1 MLIWLWTIYFPCL
14 EYAWNTT
21 PFSTWL
27 TLTHLSRFI
36 LCYSSKNVTLNHSNH
51 ISSFFHIISN
61 FFIVFLGVS
70 IYYKFCSS
78 LITCSSPL
86 LYVFIVFAKT
96 TAVEICSCLPR
107 IHFPFLVS
115 TMIFFLDIYLF
126 HVQLQGNLIPT
137 QLEYDLL
144 WLKESVWK
152 WHIIQLGQR

>member
-1 MLIWLWTIYFPCL
+1 MLGICL
-14 EYAWNTT
+14 EYYPLLYLTNSHS
-21 PFSTWL
+21 PFKVY
-27 TLTHLSRFI
+27 FI
-36 LCYSSKNVTLNHSNH
+36 SYSSKNVTLNHSNH

-137 QLEYDLL
+137 QLEYDFL
-144 WLKESVWK
+144 WLKESV
-152 WHIIQLGQR
+152 